1 MPLFSYDLHLHSCLS
16 PCADDENNPVDL
28 VMLGALLGI
37 QILALTDHNSGK
49 NLPAFFA
56 AAKQVKEE
64 QGIPLLALGGMEL
77 TTAEE
82 VHTLCLFE
90 NCEAALAFDRLVEA
104 KLPNIDHRPEIFGRQ
119 LLVDEEGEEC
129 GEYSKL
135 LIPAADISLYEVR
148 PLVEDL
154 GGICFP
160 AHIDRSSYSLLANLG
175 LFPTDCGFPCF
186 EVADIAKAEELMRL
200 GVVPSSLL
208 PLSSSDAHRLEDLGS
223 KQQKIELPELSAPAL
238 FAKLKGIL

>member
-1 MPLFSYDLHLHSCLS
+1 MKLYYDLHLHSCLS

-119 LLVDEEGEEC
+119 LLVDEKGEEC
-129 GEYSKL
+129 GEYPKL
-135 LIPAADISLYEVR
+135 LIPAADISLYEGR

-160 AHIDRSSYSLLANLG
+160 AHIDRSSFSILSNLG
-175 LFPTDCGFPCF
+175 TIDESFGFTCAEIF
-186 EVADIAKAEELMRL
+186 DMTKEKECEVMLR
-200 GVVPSSLL
+200 
-208 PLSSSDAHRLEDLGS
+208 
-223 KQQKIELPELSAPAL
+223 
-238 FAKLKGIL
+238 